1 MVAAGTMHFKAN
13 LEKQGNG
20 DDAATIYS
28 ALRLYNSGTLNSNDL
43 SDGQGATPSYVSDLA
58 YRLQGRV
65 DGDFQR
71 AEL

>member
-1 MVAAGTMHFKAN
+1 MVTAGTMHYKGN
-13 LEKQGNG
+13 LEQVGNG

-28 ALRLYNSGTLNSNDL
+28 ALRWYNSGDLNPNDL
-43 SDGQGATPSYVSDLA
+43 SDGLGATPSYVSDIA

-65 DGDFQR
+65 DGDFQK